1 MSTGAVDRVND
12 AAATA
17 QQQKTKKQGQ
27 SSSKSDLFAT
37 LVKGQVPSNIVF
49 TRVDKHLDV
58 PQTAKTNDDSVP
70 VTPARDERAASETDP
85 VETYETSAA
94 HDAAAPKRDD
104 AATKK
109 ADGGGDVSRPEAS
122 SDSTA
127 AAPDAAETAS
137 KEPAAAPD
145 ASKAAAAQNGQ
156 VTSDATDTVA
166 KAVVADPS
174 AAKQQAANTNAAN
187 KPQDAATDVKG
198 QSALAGQDT
207 DLAQKAANAAKG
219 KVGKTEQA
227 VAKPNTGLASE
238 TTVTAQSAAATQ
250 SARPAQAGADRP
262 TATQLANAA
271 SDSES
276 PAPSANGLARANANG
291 AATKGAEKSGAN
303 NQAGANQNANSAA
316 SQNPA
321 AAAFDQLVAN
331 AAAQTST
338 GSQATNATVQN
349 VGATSSDPVTGAG
362 TIQNAQTNSAA
373 RAAAQTAAA
382 AKPKV
387 PPQVVTEQVAVNINR
402 AAGQGLD
409 RISIQMRPSE
419 LGKVDVKMEV
429 AHDGR
434 VTAVITVERQETFD
448 MLRGDS
454 RALTQAL
461 QDAGLQADQNS
472 LSFNLQGQGS
482 GNTQD
487 GPNSSGSGLAG
498 DSLAE
503 GEEVGDGILAMG
515 ETAQADAEGHYD
527 VRV

>member
-1 MSTGAVDRVND
+1 MSTGAVDRVNE

-27 SSSKSDLFAT
+27 SSGKSDLFAT

-70 VTPARDERAASETDP
+70 VTPARDERVADDADP

-94 HDAAAPKRDD
+94 HETTEPVRDNATPKKAQGGNDASQPEAQASDAPAAP
-104 AATKK
+104 
-109 ADGGGDVSRPEAS
+109 E
-122 SDSTA
+122 
-127 AAPDAAETAS
+127 AAEKAAS
-137 KEPAAAPD
+137 AQNAAPD

-156 VTSDATDTVA
+156 VASDGTDTVA
-166 KAVVADPS
+166 KAVVADAS
-174 AAKQQAANTNAAN
+174 VVKQQATNTNAAN
-187 KPQDAATDVKG
+187 KPQDAAANVKG
-198 QSALAGQDT
+198 QSDLAGQDT

-219 KVGKTEQA
+219 KVSKTEQA
-227 VAKPNTGLASE
+227 VAKPSTALASE
-238 TTVTAQSAAATQ
+238 TTVTAQSAATAQ
-250 SARPAQAGADRP
+250 SAKPVQAGAGRP

-271 SDSES
+271 SDAET
-276 PAPSANGLARANANG
+276 PAPAANGLARANANG

-303 NQAGANQNANSAA
+303 NQAGTNQNANAAA

-321 AAAFDQLVAN
+321 AAAFDQMVAK
-331 AAAQTST
+331 AAMQTPT

-349 VGATSSDPVTGAG
+349 VGATASDSVTGSG

-382 AKPKV
+382 AKPNV
-387 PPQVVTEQVAVNINR
+387 PPQVVTDQVAVNINR

-419 LGKVDVKMEV
+419 LGKVDVKMEF

-482 GNTQD
+482 GNTQ
-487 GPNSSGSGLAG
+487 GGSNSSGAG
-498 DSLAE
+498 DTGDALAQ
-503 GEEVGDGILAMG
+503 GDEAGDDMLAMG